1 MTQFEPVLIVKRLVV
16 IKGAKPVY
24 DERLHPGVNVIR
36 GENASGKSTILNF
49 IYYGL
54 GGDLT
59 DWSAAALLCTRV
71 YLEVELNGMVV
82 TLARD
87 ISESSGSPMDMFSG
101 SYDLSLKQPANVWSR
116 YPYRRSLTTESF
128 SQVIFRLLGMPD
140 VSLEVSGNITMHQVL
155 RLLYAD
161 QLSPVD
167 EIFRFEQFEQKD
179 TRDTIGRLL
188 CGAYANDLYENSQA
202 LKSLRKEFDKID
214 SQLRNLFVVLGKAEQ
229 EVVTA
234 DWLLAEREELLKQK
248 RQVEEEIDS
257 LERKIASVSTEPISM
272 REQEECYDFVRQ
284 KQVEIAKVKQAIDS
298 LILDI
303 ADSNAFVNGL
313 KEKVN
318 NLRDSAVV
326 AKHLEEVR
334 FHSCPAC
341 FSILDSEEESMSYAC
356 HLCKT
361 PYNSEQVAARIAGLV
376 NESAVQIKQSEVLQ
390 GRRKERLLQLEADR
404 DSLGKEWKL
413 SAQKLSSMLKRPS
426 TESQQSLRELQR
438 KLGYIDRMIEDFDQK
453 SKMAGVISSL
463 SQRKVE
469 LQFKIT
475 SLQDENEKLKY
486 AQQDRLNRAYLLIS
500 EEVKYLLHN
509 DLRRQDSFENAK
521 GLSFSFEKNR
531 MTVDG
536 QSYFSASSRAIL
548 KSSFFA
554 GFTAAASDEE
564 FFRHPRFCMIDTLEN
579 MGVEEVRSQN
589 FQRLLVQRSAKLKA
603 KHQII
608 YATAMIDPELDNI
621 SYTVGRYSTRDEP
634 TIELWK

>member
-1 MTQFEPVLIVKRLVV
+1 MTQFEPVLIVRRLVV
-16 IKGAKPVY
+16 VKGAKPVY

-54 GGDLT
+54 GGGLT
-59 DWSAAALLCTRV
+59 DWSTAALLCSRV

-87 ISESSGSPMDMFSG
+87 ISEAAGSPMDIFSG
-101 SYDLSLKQPANVWSR
+101 TYELSLEQSANAWSR

-128 SQVIFRLLGMPD
+128 SQALFRLLGMPD
-140 VSLEVSGNITMHQVL
+140 VSLEASGSITMHQVL

-167 EIFRFEQFEQKD
+167 EIFRFEKFEQKD

-188 CGAYANDLYENSQA
+188 CGAYTNELYENNQS

-214 SQLRNLFVVLGKAEQ
+214 AQLRSLFVVLGRAEQ
-229 EVVTA
+229 EVATT
-234 DWLLAEREELLKQK
+234 DWLSVEREELLKQK
-248 RQVEEEIDS
+248 RQVELEADA
-257 LERKIASVSTEPISM
+257 LERKMTSISSDPISM
-272 REQEECYDFVRQ
+272 KEQAECYDLVRQ
-284 KQVEIAKVKQAIDS
+284 KQVEIAKTKQAIHS
-298 LILDI
+298 LTLDI
-303 ADSNAFVNGL
+303 ADSDAFVNGL

-318 NLRDSAVV
+318 NLRDSAIV
-326 AKHLEEVR
+326 ARNLEEIK

-341 FSILDSEEESMSYAC
+341 FSILDSEEESITYAC

-361 PYNSEQVAARIAGLV
+361 PYSSEQTAARIAGLV

-390 GRRKERLLQLEADR
+390 GRRREKLLKLEGDLE
-404 DSLGKEWKL
+404 SLGKEWKA
-413 SAQKLSSMLKRPS
+413 SAQKLSSIIGRPS
-426 TESQQSLRELQR
+426 TENQQLLRELQH
-438 KLGYIDRMIEDFDQK
+438 KLGYIDRVIEDLDQK
-453 SKMAGVISSL
+453 SKMAGVISTL
-463 SQRKVE
+463 SQRKTE
-469 LQFKIT
+469 LQLMIT
-475 SLQDENEKLKY
+475 SLDEENLGLRR

-500 EEVKYLLHN
+500 EEVKHLLHN

-531 MTVDG
+531 LTVDG
-536 QSYFSASSRAIL
+536 ESYFSASSRAIL

-554 GFTAAASDEE
+554 GLTAAASEEE
-564 FFRHPRFCMIDTLEN
+564 FFKHPRFCMIDTLEN

-589 FQRLLVQRSAKLKA
+589 FQRLLVNRSAKLKA

-608 YATAMIDPELDNI
+608 YATAMIDPILDNA

>member
-1 MTQFEPVLIVKRLVV
+1 MMQFEPVLIVRRLIVV
-16 IKGAKPVY
+16 KGAKPVY

-59 DWSAAALLCTRV
+59 DWSTAALLCSRI

-87 ISESSGSPMDMFSG
+87 ISKTAGSPMDIFSG
-101 SYDLSLKQPANVWSR
+101 VYELSLKQPANAWNR

-128 SQVIFRLLGMPD
+128 SQALFRLLGMPD

-188 CGAYANDLYENSQA
+188 CGAYTNELYENTQS
-202 LKSLRKEFDKID
+202 LKSLKKEFDKID
-214 SQLRNLFVVLGKAEQ
+214 AQLRSLFVVLGKAEQ
-229 EVVTA
+229 EVATT
-234 DWLLAEREELLKQK
+234 DWLSAEREELLKQK
-248 RQVEEEIDS
+248 RQVEQETDA
-257 LERKIASVSTEPISM
+257 LERKMASISSDPISM
-272 REQEECYDFVRQ
+272 KEQAECYDFVKR
-284 KQVEIAKVKQAIDS
+284 KQVEIAKTKQAIHS
-298 LILDI
+298 LVLDI
-303 ADSNAFVNGL
+303 ADSDAFVNGL

-326 AKHLEEVR
+326 ARNLEEIK

-341 FSILDSEEESMSYAC
+341 FSILDSEEDALTYAC

-361 PYNSEQVAARIAGLV
+361 PYDSEQVAARIAGLV

-390 GRRKERLLQLEADR
+390 GRRREKLLKLEEDLE
-404 DSLGKEWKL
+404 SLGKEWKS
-413 SAQKLSSMLKRPS
+413 SAQKLSSMLGRPS
-426 TESQQSLRELQR
+426 TENQQLLRELQR
-438 KLGYIDRMIEDFDQK
+438 RLGYIDRMIEDFDQK

-463 SQRKVE
+463 SQRKTE
-469 LQFKIT
+469 LQLRIT
-475 SLQDENEKLKY
+475 SLDEENLGLRR

-500 EEVKYLLHN
+500 EEVKHLLHN

-521 GLSFSFEKNR
+521 GISFSFEKNR
-531 MTVDG
+531 LTVDG
-536 QSYFSASSRAIL
+536 ESYFSASSRAIL

-554 GFTAAASDEE
+554 GFTAAASEEE

-589 FQRLLVQRSAKLKA
+589 FQRLLVNRSAKLKA
-603 KHQII
+603 RHQII
-608 YATAMIDPELDNI
+608 YATAMIDPELNNA

>member
-1 MTQFEPVLIVKRLVV
+1 MTQYEPLLIVRRLIV
-16 IKGAKPVY
+16 IKGAKSVY

-59 DWSAAALLCTRV
+59 DWSTAALLCSRI
-71 YLEVELNGMVV
+71 YLEVELNGIVV

-87 ISESSGSPMDMFSG
+87 ISEKSGSPMDIFSG
-101 SYDLSLKQPANVWSR
+101 AYELALEQPLNAWNR

-128 SQVIFRLLGMPD
+128 SQVLFRLLGMPE
-140 VSLEVSGNITMHQVL
+140 VSLEVSGNITMHQML

-188 CGAYANDLYENSQA
+188 CGAYTNDLYENIQD
-202 LKSLRKEFDKID
+202 LKSLKKEFDKID
-214 SQLRNLFVVLGKAEQ
+214 TQLRNLFVVLGKAEQ
-229 EVVTA
+229 EVSTK
-234 DWLLAEREELLKQK
+234 DWLSAEREELLKQK
-248 RQVEEEIDS
+248 HQVEEEIDL
-257 LERKIASVSTEPISM
+257 LERRMASLSPDPISM
-272 REQEECYDFVRQ
+272 KEQTEYYDLVRK
-284 KQVEIAKVKQAIDS
+284 KQVEIAKVKQGIHS
-298 LILDI
+298 LMLDI
-303 ADSNAFVNGL
+303 ADSDAFVNGL
-313 KEKVN
+313 KEKMN
-318 NLRDSAVV
+318 NLRESAIV
-326 AKHLEEVR
+326 AKNLEEIK

-341 FSILDSEEESMSYAC
+341 FSILDGEEESVTYAC
-356 HLCKT
+356 HLCKA
-361 PYNSEQVAARIAGLV
+361 PYSSEQVAARIAGLV

-390 GRRKERLLQLEADR
+390 ERRKEKLLNLEEDL
-404 DSLGKEWKL
+404 DSFVEVWK
-413 SAQKLSSMLKRPS
+413 SAAQKLSSLLGRPS
-426 TESQQSLRELQR
+426 SESQQLLRELQR
-438 KLGYIDRMIEDFDQK
+438 KSGYIDRVIEDLDQK
-453 SKMAGVISSL
+453 SKMSEVISSL
-463 SQRKVE
+463 SQKKTD
-469 LQFKIT
+469 LQIKIN
-475 SLQDENEKLKY
+475 LLDEKNKKLRY

-500 EEVKYLLHN
+500 DEVKFLLHN

-521 GLSFSFEKNR
+521 GISFSFEANR
-531 MTVDG
+531 LTVDG

-589 FQRLLVQRSAKLKA
+589 FQRLLVSRSAQLKA

-608 YATAMIDPELDNI
+608 YATAMIDPGLDNA

>member
-101 SYDLSLKQPANVWSR
+101 SYDLSLKQPANVWNR

-188 CGAYANDLYENSQA
+188 CGAYANDLYENSQS

-248 RQVEEEIDS
+248 REVEEEIDS
-257 LERKIASVSTEPISM
+257 LERKIASISTEPISM

-390 GRRKERLLQLEADR
+390 GRRRERLLQLEADR

-475 SLQDENEKLKY
+475 SLEDENEKLKY

>member
-1 MTQFEPVLIVKRLVV
+1 MTQFEPVLIVRRLIVL
-16 IKGAKPVY
+16 KGAKPVY

-59 DWSAAALLCTRV
+59 DWSTAALLCSRV

-87 ISESSGSPMDMFSG
+87 ISKTAGSPMDIFSG
-101 SYDLSLKQPANVWSR
+101 AYELSLKQPANAWNR

-128 SQVIFRLLGMPD
+128 SQALFRLLGMPD

-188 CGAYANDLYENSQA
+188 CGAYTNELYENTQS
-202 LKSLRKEFDKID
+202 LKSLKKEFDKID
-214 SQLRNLFVVLGKAEQ
+214 AQLRSLFVVLGKAEQ
-229 EVVTA
+229 EVATT
-234 DWLLAEREELLKQK
+234 DWLSAECEELLKQR
-248 RQVEEEIDS
+248 RQVEQETDA
-257 LERKIASVSTEPISM
+257 LERKMASNSSDPISM
-272 REQEECYDFVRQ
+272 KEQTECYDFVKR
-284 KQVEIAKVKQAIDS
+284 KQVEIAKTKQAIHS
-298 LILDI
+298 LVLDI
-303 ADSNAFVNGL
+303 ADSDAFVNGL

-326 AKHLEEVR
+326 ARNLEEIK

-341 FSILDSEEESMSYAC
+341 FSILDSEEDALTYAC

-361 PYNSEQVAARIAGLV
+361 PYDSEQVAARIAGLV

-390 GRRKERLLQLEADR
+390 GRRREKLLKLEEDLE
-404 DSLGKEWKL
+404 SLGKEWKS
-413 SAQKLSSMLKRPS
+413 SAQKLSSMLGRPS
-426 TESQQSLRELQR
+426 TENQQLLRELQR

-463 SQRKVE
+463 SQRKTE
-469 LQFKIT
+469 LQLRIT
-475 SLQDENEKLKY
+475 SLDEENLGLRR

-500 EEVKYLLHN
+500 EEVKHLLHN

-531 MTVDG
+531 LTVDG
-536 QSYFSASSRAIL
+536 ESYFSASSRAIL

-554 GFTAAASDEE
+554 GFTAAASEEE

-589 FQRLLVQRSAKLKA
+589 FQRLLVNRSAKLKA
-603 KHQII
+603 RHQII
-608 YATAMIDPELDNI
+608 YATAMIDPELNNA

>member
-101 SYDLSLKQPANVWSR
+101 SYDLSLKQSANVWNR

-257 LERKIASVSTEPISM
+257 LERKVASVSTEPISM

-390 GRRKERLLQLEADR
+390 GRRRERLLQLEADR

-475 SLQDENEKLKY
+475 SLEDENEKLKY

>member
-1 MTQFEPVLIVKRLVV
+1 
-16 IKGAKPVY
+16 
-24 DERLHPGVNVIR
+24 
-36 GENASGKSTILNF
+36 
-49 IYYGL
+49 
-54 GGDLT
+54 
-59 DWSAAALLCTRV
+59 
-71 YLEVELNGMVV
+71 
-82 TLARD
+82 
-87 ISESSGSPMDMFSG
+87 
-101 SYDLSLKQPANVWSR
+101 
-116 YPYRRSLTTESF
+116 
-128 SQVIFRLLGMPD
+128 MPD

-390 GRRKERLLQLEADR
+390 GRRRERLLQLETDR

-475 SLQDENEKLKY
+475 SLEDENEKLKY

>member
-1 MTQFEPVLIVKRLVV
+1 MTQFEPVLIVRRLIVV
-16 IKGAKPVY
+16 KGAKPVY

-59 DWSAAALLCTRV
+59 DWSTAALLCSRV

-87 ISESSGSPMDMFSG
+87 ISKTAGSPMDIFSG
-101 SYDLSLKQPANVWSR
+101 AYELSLKQPANAWNR

-128 SQVIFRLLGMPD
+128 SQALFRLLGMPD
-140 VSLEVSGNITMHQVL
+140 VSLEASGNITMHQVL

-188 CGAYANDLYENSQA
+188 CGAYTNELYENTQS
-202 LKSLRKEFDKID
+202 LKSLKKEFDKID
-214 SQLRNLFVVLGKAEQ
+214 AQLRSLFVVLGKAEQ
-229 EVVTA
+229 EVATT
-234 DWLLAEREELLKQK
+234 DWLSAEREELLKQK
-248 RQVEEEIDS
+248 RQVEQETDA
-257 LERKIASVSTEPISM
+257 LERKMASISSDPISM
-272 REQEECYDFVRQ
+272 KEQAECYDFVKR
-284 KQVEIAKVKQAIDS
+284 KQVEIAKTKQAIHS
-298 LILDI
+298 LVLDI
-303 ADSNAFVNGL
+303 ADSDAFVNGL

-326 AKHLEEVR
+326 ARNLEEIK

-341 FSILDSEEESMSYAC
+341 FSILDSEEDALTYAC

-361 PYNSEQVAARIAGLV
+361 PYDSEQVAARIAGLV

-390 GRRKERLLQLEADR
+390 GRRREKLLKLEEDLE
-404 DSLGKEWKL
+404 SLGKEWKS
-413 SAQKLSSMLKRPS
+413 SAQKLSSMLGRPS
-426 TESQQSLRELQR
+426 TENQQLLRELQR

-463 SQRKVE
+463 SQRKTE
-469 LQFKIT
+469 LQLRIT
-475 SLQDENEKLKY
+475 SLDEENLGLRR

-500 EEVKYLLHN
+500 EEVKHLLHN

-531 MTVDG
+531 LTVDG
-536 QSYFSASSRAIL
+536 ESYFSASSRAIL

-554 GFTAAASDEE
+554 GFTAAASEEE

-589 FQRLLVQRSAKLKA
+589 FQRLLVNRSAKLKA
-603 KHQII
+603 RHQII
-608 YATAMIDPELDNI
+608 YATAMIDPELNNA

>member
-1 MTQFEPVLIVKRLVV
+1 MTQFEPVLIVRRLIAV
-16 IKGAKPVY
+16 KGAKPVY

-59 DWSAAALLCTRV
+59 DWSTAALLCSRV

-87 ISESSGSPMDMFSG
+87 ISKTAGSPMDIFSG
-101 SYDLSLKQPANVWSR
+101 AYELSLKQPANAWNR

-128 SQVIFRLLGMPD
+128 SQALFRLLGMPD

-188 CGAYANDLYENSQA
+188 CGAYTNELYENTQG

-214 SQLRNLFVVLGKAEQ
+214 AQLRSLFVVLGKAEQ
-229 EVVTA
+229 EVATT
-234 DWLLAEREELLKQK
+234 DWLSAEREELLNQK
-248 RQVEEEIDS
+248 RQLEQETDA
-257 LERKIASVSTEPISM
+257 LERKMASISSDPISM
-272 REQEECYDFVRQ
+272 KEQAECYDFVKR
-284 KQVEIAKVKQAIDS
+284 KQVEIAKTKQAIHS
-298 LILDI
+298 LVLDI
-303 ADSNAFVNGL
+303 ADSDAFVNGL
-313 KEKVN
+313 REKVN

-326 AKHLEEVR
+326 ARNLEEIK

-341 FSILDSEEESMSYAC
+341 FSILDSEEDALTYAC

-361 PYNSEQVAARIAGLV
+361 PYDSEQVAARIAGLV

-390 GRRKERLLQLEADR
+390 GRRREKLLKLEEDLE
-404 DSLGKEWKL
+404 SLGKEWKS
-413 SAQKLSSMLKRPS
+413 SAQKLSSMLRRPS
-426 TESQQSLRELQR
+426 TENQQLLRELQR

-463 SQRKVE
+463 SQRKTE
-469 LQFKIT
+469 LQLRIT
-475 SLQDENEKLKY
+475 SLDEENLGLRR

-500 EEVKYLLHN
+500 EEVKHLLHN

-531 MTVDG
+531 LTVDG
-536 QSYFSASSRAIL
+536 ESYL
-548 KSSFFA
+548 
-554 GFTAAASDEE
+554 
-564 FFRHPRFCMIDTLEN
+564 IDTLEN

-589 FQRLLVQRSAKLKA
+589 FQRLLVNRSAKLKA
-603 KHQII
+603 RHQII
-608 YATAMIDPELDNI
+608 YATAMIDPELNNA

>member
-24 DERLHPGVNVIR
+24 DERLHAGVNVIR

-82 TLARD
+82 TFARD
-87 ISESSGSPMDMFSG
+87 ISKSSGSPMDIFSG
-101 SYDLSLKQPANVWSR
+101 PYEFSLQQPANAWNR
-116 YPYRRSLTTESF
+116 YPYRRSQTVESF

-188 CGAYANDLYENSQA
+188 CGAYANDLYENTQE
-202 LKSLRKEFDKID
+202 LKALRKEFDKID

-234 DWLLAEREELLKQK
+234 DWILAEREELLKKK
-248 RQVEEEIDS
+248 RQVEDEIDS
-257 LERKIASVSTEPISM
+257 LERKIASISADPISM
-272 REQEECYDFVRQ
+272 KEQEECYDFVGL
-284 KQVEIAKVKQAIDS
+284 KQLEIAKVKRAIDS
-298 LILDI
+298 LTLDI
-303 ADSNAFVNGL
+303 ADSSAFVNGL

-341 FSILDSEEESMSYAC
+341 FSILDGEAEVMSHAC

-390 GRRKERLLQLEADR
+390 ERRRERLLQLEIDR
-404 DSLGKEWKL
+404 DSLSQEWRV
-413 SAQKLSSMLKRPS
+413 SAQKLSSILKRPS

-469 LQFKIT
+469 LEFKIA
-475 SLQDENEKLKY
+475 SLEDENSKLKY
-486 AQQDRLNRAYLLIS
+486 AQQDRLNRAYMLIS
-500 EEVKYLLHN
+500 EEVKHLLHN

-531 MTVDG
+531 ITVDG
-536 QSYFSASSRAIL
+536 ESYFSASSRAIL

-554 GFTAAASDEE
+554 GFTAAASDAE

-589 FQRLLVQRSAKLKA
+589 FQKLLVQRSAKLKA

-608 YATAMIDPELDNI
+608 YATAMIDPELDNV

>member
-1 MTQFEPVLIVKRLVV
+1 MTQFEPVLIVRRLIAV
-16 IKGAKPVY
+16 KGAKPVY

-59 DWSAAALLCTRV
+59 DWSTAALLCSRV

-87 ISESSGSPMDMFSG
+87 ISKTAGSPMDIFSG
-101 SYDLSLKQPANVWSR
+101 AYELSLKQPANAWNR

-128 SQVIFRLLGMPD
+128 SQALFRLLGMPD

-188 CGAYANDLYENSQA
+188 CGAYTNELYENTQG

-214 SQLRNLFVVLGKAEQ
+214 AQLRSLFVVLGKAEQ
-229 EVVTA
+229 EVATT
-234 DWLLAEREELLKQK
+234 DWLSAEREELLNQK
-248 RQVEEEIDS
+248 RQLEQETDA
-257 LERKIASVSTEPISM
+257 LERKMASISSDPISM
-272 REQEECYDFVRQ
+272 KEQAECYDFVKR
-284 KQVEIAKVKQAIDS
+284 KQVEIAKTKQAIHS
-298 LILDI
+298 LVLDI
-303 ADSNAFVNGL
+303 ADSDAFVNGL
-313 KEKVN
+313 REKVN

-326 AKHLEEVR
+326 ARNLEEIK

-341 FSILDSEEESMSYAC
+341 FSILDSEEDALTYAC

-361 PYNSEQVAARIAGLV
+361 PYDSEQVAARIAGLV

-390 GRRKERLLQLEADR
+390 GRRREKLLKLEEDLE
-404 DSLGKEWKL
+404 SLGKEWKS
-413 SAQKLSSMLKRPS
+413 SAQKLSSMLRRPS
-426 TESQQSLRELQR
+426 TENQQLLRELQR

-463 SQRKVE
+463 SQRKTE
-469 LQFKIT
+469 LQLRIT
-475 SLQDENEKLKY
+475 SLDEENLGLRR

-500 EEVKYLLHN
+500 EEVKHLLHN

-531 MTVDG
+531 LTVDG
-536 QSYFSASSRAIL
+536 ESYFSASSRAIL

-554 GFTAAASDEE
+554 GFTAAASEEE

-589 FQRLLVQRSAKLKA
+589 FQRLLVNRSAKLKA
-603 KHQII
+603 RHQII
-608 YATAMIDPELDNI
+608 YATAMIDPELNNA

>member
-101 SYDLSLKQPANVWSR
+101 SYDLSLKQPANVWNR

-188 CGAYANDLYENSQA
+188 CGAYANDLYENSQS

-257 LERKIASVSTEPISM
+257 LERKIASISTEPISM

-390 GRRKERLLQLEADR
+390 GRRRERLLQLEADR

-475 SLQDENEKLKY
+475 SLEDENEKLKY

>member
-101 SYDLSLKQPANVWSR
+101 SYDLSLKQPANVWNR

-188 CGAYANDLYENSQA
+188 CGAYANDLYENSQS

-257 LERKIASVSTEPISM
+257 LERKIASISTEPISM

-390 GRRKERLLQLEADR
+390 GRRRERLLQLEVDR
-404 DSLGKEWKL
+404 DSLGKEWKI
-413 SAQKLSSMLKRPS
+413 SAQKLSSLLKRPS

-469 LQFKIT
+469 LQLKIT
-475 SLQDENEKLKY
+475 SLEDENKKLKY

>member
-1 MTQFEPVLIVKRLVV
+1 MTQFEPVLIVRRLIVV
-16 IKGAKPVY
+16 KGAKPVY
-24 DERLHPGVNVIR
+24 DERLHPGVNVIQ

-59 DWSAAALLCTRV
+59 DWSTAALLCSRV

-87 ISESSGSPMDMFSG
+87 ISEAAGAPMDIFSG
-101 SYDLSLKQPANVWSR
+101 AYELSLKQPANAWNR

-128 SQVIFRLLGMPD
+128 SQTLFRLLGMPE

-188 CGAYANDLYENSQA
+188 CGAYTNELYENSQN

-214 SQLRNLFVVLGKAEQ
+214 AQLRSLFVVLGKAEQ
-229 EVVTA
+229 EVATT
-234 DWLLAEREELLKQK
+234 DWLSAEREELLKQK
-248 RQVEEEIDS
+248 RQVELETDA
-257 LERKIASVSTEPISM
+257 LERKMASSSSDPISM
-272 REQEECYDFVRQ
+272 KEQAECYDFVRQ
-284 KQVEIAKVKQAIDS
+284 KQVEIAKTKQAIHS
-298 LILDI
+298 LVLDI
-303 ADSNAFVNGL
+303 ADSDAFVNGL

-326 AKHLEEVR
+326 ARNLEEIK

-341 FSILDSEEESMSYAC
+341 FSILDGEEEAVTYAC

-361 PYNSEQVAARIAGLV
+361 PYSSEQTAARIAGLV

-390 GRRKERLLQLEADR
+390 ERRREKLLKLEEDLET
-404 DSLGKEWKL
+404 LGKEWKT
-413 SAQKLSSMLKRPS
+413 SAQKLSSMLGRPS
-426 TESQQSLRELQR
+426 TENQQLLRELQR

-453 SKMAGVISSL
+453 SKMAGVISAL
-463 SQRKVE
+463 SQRKTE
-469 LQFKIT
+469 LQLRIT
-475 SLQDENEKLKY
+475 SLDEENLGLRR

-500 EEVKYLLHN
+500 EEVKHLLHN

-531 MTVDG
+531 LTVDG
-536 QSYFSASSRAIL
+536 ESYFSASSRAIL

-554 GFTAAASDEE
+554 GFAAAASEEE

-589 FQRLLVQRSAKLKA
+589 FQRLLVNRSAKLKA
-603 KHQII
+603 RHQII
-608 YATAMIDPELDNI
+608 YATAMIDPELNNA

>member
-1 MTQFEPVLIVKRLVV
+1 MTQFEPVLIVRRLIVV
-16 IKGAKPVY
+16 KGAKPVY

-59 DWSAAALLCTRV
+59 DWSTAALLCSRV

-87 ISESSGSPMDMFSG
+87 ISKTAGSPMDIFSG
-101 SYDLSLKQPANVWSR
+101 AYELSLKQPANAWNR

-128 SQVIFRLLGMPD
+128 SQALFRLLGMPD

-188 CGAYANDLYENSQA
+188 CGAYTNELYENTQS
-202 LKSLRKEFDKID
+202 LKSLKKEFDKID
-214 SQLRNLFVVLGKAEQ
+214 AQLRSLFVVLGKAEQ
-229 EVVTA
+229 EVATT
-234 DWLLAEREELLKQK
+234 DWLSAEREELLKQK
-248 RQVEEEIDS
+248 RQVEQETDA
-257 LERKIASVSTEPISM
+257 LERKMASISSDPISM
-272 REQEECYDFVRQ
+272 KEQAECYDFVKR
-284 KQVEIAKVKQAIDS
+284 KQVEIAKTKQAIHS
-298 LILDI
+298 LVLDI
-303 ADSNAFVNGL
+303 ADSDAFVNGL

-326 AKHLEEVR
+326 ARNLEEIK

-341 FSILDSEEESMSYAC
+341 FSILDSEEDALTYAC

-361 PYNSEQVAARIAGLV
+361 PYDSEQVAARIAGLV

-390 GRRKERLLQLEADR
+390 GRRREKLLKLEEDLE
-404 DSLGKEWKL
+404 SLGKEWKS
-413 SAQKLSSMLKRPS
+413 SAQKLSSMLGRPS
-426 TESQQSLRELQR
+426 TENQQLLRELQR

-463 SQRKVE
+463 SQRKTE
-469 LQFKIT
+469 LQLRII
-475 SLQDENEKLKY
+475 SLDEENLGLRR

-500 EEVKYLLHN
+500 EEVKHLLHN

-531 MTVDG
+531 LTVDG
-536 QSYFSASSRAIL
+536 ESYFSASSRAIL

-554 GFTAAASDEE
+554 GFTAAASEEE

-589 FQRLLVQRSAKLKA
+589 FQRLLVNRSAKLKA
-603 KHQII
+603 RHQII
-608 YATAMIDPELDNI
+608 YATAMIDPELNNA

>member
-101 SYDLSLKQPANVWSR
+101 SYDLSLKQPANVWNR

-188 CGAYANDLYENSQA
+188 CGAYANDLYENSQS

-257 LERKIASVSTEPISM
+257 LERKIASISTEPISM

-390 GRRKERLLQLEADR
+390 GRRRERLLQLEVDR
-404 DSLGKEWKL
+404 DSLGKEWKI
-413 SAQKLSSMLKRPS
+413 SAQKLSSLLKRPS

-475 SLQDENEKLKY
+475 SLEDENKKLKY

>member
-1 MTQFEPVLIVKRLVV
+1 MTQFEPSLIVRRLIV
-16 IKGAKPVY
+16 IKGAKSVY

-59 DWSAAALLCTRV
+59 DWSTAALLCSRV
-71 YLEVELNGMVV
+71 YLEVELNGIVV

-87 ISESSGSPMDMFSG
+87 ISEKPGSPMDIFSG
-101 SYDLSLKQPANVWSR
+101 AYDLSLEQPPNAWNR
-116 YPYRRSLTTESF
+116 HPYRRSLTTESF
-128 SQVIFRLLGMPD
+128 SQVLFRLLGMPD

-179 TRDTIGRLL
+179 TRDTIGRLF
-188 CGAYANDLYENSQA
+188 CGAYTNDLYENIQD
-202 LKSLRKEFDKID
+202 LKSLKKEFDKID
-214 SQLRNLFVVLGKAEQ
+214 VQLRNLFVVLGKAEQ
-229 EVVTA
+229 EVSTT
-234 DWLLAEREELLKQK
+234 DWLSAEREELLKQK
-248 RQVEEEIDS
+248 RQVEEEIDL
-257 LERKIASVSTEPISM
+257 LERKMASLSPDPISM
-272 REQEECYDFVRQ
+272 KDQTESYDLVRK
-284 KQVEIAKVKQAIDS
+284 KQVEIAKAKQAIHS
-298 LILDI
+298 LMLDI
-303 ADSNAFVNGL
+303 ADSDAFVNGL

-318 NLRDSAVV
+318 NLRDSAIV
-326 AKHLEEVR
+326 AKNLEEIK

-341 FSILDSEEESMSYAC
+341 FSILDGEEESVSYAC

-361 PYNSEQVAARIAGLV
+361 PYSSEQVAARIAGLV

-390 GRRKERLLQLEADR
+390 ERRKEKLLNLEQGL
-404 DSLGKEWKL
+404 DSLLEEWK
-413 SAQKLSSMLKRPS
+413 SAAQKLSSRLGRPS
-426 TESQQSLRELQR
+426 SENQQLLRELQR
-438 KLGYIDRMIEDFDQK
+438 KSGYIDRVIEDLDQK
-453 SKMAGVISSL
+453 SKMSEVISSL
-463 SQRKVE
+463 SQKKTD
-469 LQFKIT
+469 LQLKIN
-475 SLQDENEKLKY
+475 LLDEKNQKLRY

-500 EEVKYLLHN
+500 EEVKFLLHN

-521 GLSFSFEKNR
+521 GISFSFEANR
-531 MTVDG
+531 LTVDG

-554 GFTAAASDEE
+554 GFTAAASDED

-589 FQRLLVQRSAKLKA
+589 FQRLLVSRSSQLKA

-608 YATAMIDPELDNI
+608 YATAMIDPGLDNT

>member
-1 MTQFEPVLIVKRLVV
+1 MTQFEPVLIVRRLIVV
-16 IKGAKPVY
+16 KGAKPVY

-59 DWSAAALLCTRV
+59 DWSTAALLCSRV

-87 ISESSGSPMDMFSG
+87 ISKTAGSPMDIFSG
-101 SYDLSLKQPANVWSR
+101 AYELSLKQPANAWNR

-128 SQVIFRLLGMPD
+128 SQALFRLLGMPD

-179 TRDTIGRLL
+179 TRDAIGRLL
-188 CGAYANDLYENSQA
+188 CGAYTNELYENTQS
-202 LKSLRKEFDKID
+202 LKSLKKEFDKID
-214 SQLRNLFVVLGKAEQ
+214 AQLRSLFVVLGKAEQ
-229 EVVTA
+229 EVATT
-234 DWLLAEREELLKQK
+234 DWLSAEREELLKQK
-248 RQVEEEIDS
+248 RQVEQETDA
-257 LERKIASVSTEPISM
+257 LERKMASISSDPISM
-272 REQEECYDFVRQ
+272 KEQAECYDFVKR
-284 KQVEIAKVKQAIDS
+284 KQVEIAKTKQAIHS
-298 LILDI
+298 LVLDI
-303 ADSNAFVNGL
+303 ADSDAFVNGL

-326 AKHLEEVR
+326 ARNLEEIK

-341 FSILDSEEESMSYAC
+341 FSILDSEEDALTYAC

-361 PYNSEQVAARIAGLV
+361 PYDSEQVAARIAGLV

-390 GRRKERLLQLEADR
+390 GRRREKLLKLEEDLE
-404 DSLGKEWKL
+404 SLGKEWKS
-413 SAQKLSSMLKRPS
+413 SAQKLSSMLGRPS
-426 TESQQSLRELQR
+426 TENQQLLRELQR
-438 KLGYIDRMIEDFDQK
+438 RLGYIDRMIEDFDQK

-463 SQRKVE
+463 SQRKTE
-469 LQFKIT
+469 LQLRII
-475 SLQDENEKLKY
+475 SLGEENLGLRR

-500 EEVKYLLHN
+500 EEVKHLLHN

-531 MTVDG
+531 LTVDG
-536 QSYFSASSRAIL
+536 ESYFSASSRAIL

-554 GFTAAASDEE
+554 GFTAAASEEE

-589 FQRLLVQRSAKLKA
+589 FQRLLVNRSAKLKA
-603 KHQII
+603 RHQII
-608 YATAMIDPELDNI
+608 YATAMIDPELNNA

>member
-1 MTQFEPVLIVKRLVV
+1 MTQFEPVLIVRRLIVV
-16 IKGAKPVY
+16 KGAKPVY

-59 DWSAAALLCTRV
+59 DWSTAALLCSRV

-87 ISESSGSPMDMFSG
+87 ISKTAGSPMDIFSG
-101 SYDLSLKQPANVWSR
+101 AYELSLKQPANAWNR

-128 SQVIFRLLGMPD
+128 SQALFRLLGMPD

-188 CGAYANDLYENSQA
+188 CGAYTNELYENTQS
-202 LKSLRKEFDKID
+202 LKSLKKEFDKID
-214 SQLRNLFVVLGKAEQ
+214 AQLRSLFVVLGKAEQ
-229 EVVTA
+229 EVATT
-234 DWLLAEREELLKQK
+234 DWLSAEREELLKQK
-248 RQVEEEIDS
+248 RQVEQETDA
-257 LERKIASVSTEPISM
+257 LERKMASISSDPISM
-272 REQEECYDFVRQ
+272 KEQAECYDFVKR
-284 KQVEIAKVKQAIDS
+284 KQVEIAKTKQAIHS
-298 LILDI
+298 LVLDI
-303 ADSNAFVNGL
+303 ADSDAFVNGL

-326 AKHLEEVR
+326 ARNLEEIK

-341 FSILDSEEESMSYAC
+341 FSILDSEEDALTYAC

-361 PYNSEQVAARIAGLV
+361 PYDSEQVAARIAGLV

-390 GRRKERLLQLEADR
+390 GRRREKLLKLEEDLE
-404 DSLGKEWKL
+404 SLGKEWKS
-413 SAQKLSSMLKRPS
+413 SAQKLSSMLGRPS
-426 TESQQSLRELQR
+426 TENQQLLRELQR
-438 KLGYIDRMIEDFDQK
+438 RLGYIDRMIEDFDQK

-463 SQRKVE
+463 SQRKTE
-469 LQFKIT
+469 LQLRII
-475 SLQDENEKLKY
+475 SLGEENLGLRR

-500 EEVKYLLHN
+500 EEVKHLLHN

-531 MTVDG
+531 LTVDG
-536 QSYFSASSRAIL
+536 ESYFSASSRAIL

-554 GFTAAASDEE
+554 GFTAAASEEE

-589 FQRLLVQRSAKLKA
+589 FQRLLVNRSAKLKA
-603 KHQII
+603 RHQII
-608 YATAMIDPELDNI
+608 YATAMIDPELNNA

>member
-1 MTQFEPVLIVKRLVV
+1 MTQFEPVLIVRRLIVV
-16 IKGAKPVY
+16 KGAKPVY

-59 DWSAAALLCTRV
+59 DWSTAALLCSRV

-87 ISESSGSPMDMFSG
+87 ISKTAGSPMDIFSG
-101 SYDLSLKQPANVWSR
+101 AYELSLKQPANAWNR

-128 SQVIFRLLGMPD
+128 SQALFRLLGMPD

-188 CGAYANDLYENSQA
+188 CGAYTNELYENTQS
-202 LKSLRKEFDKID
+202 LKSLKKEFDKID
-214 SQLRNLFVVLGKAEQ
+214 AQLRSLFVVLGKAEQ
-229 EVVTA
+229 EVATT
-234 DWLLAEREELLKQK
+234 DWLSAEREELLKQK
-248 RQVEEEIDS
+248 RQVEQETDA
-257 LERKIASVSTEPISM
+257 LERKMASISSDPISM
-272 REQEECYDFVRQ
+272 KEQAECYDFVKR
-284 KQVEIAKVKQAIDS
+284 KQVEIAKTKQAIHS
-298 LILDI
+298 LVLDI
-303 ADSNAFVNGL
+303 ADSDAFVNGL

-326 AKHLEEVR
+326 ARNLEEIK

-341 FSILDSEEESMSYAC
+341 FSILDSEEDALTYAC

-361 PYNSEQVAARIAGLV
+361 PYDSEQVAARIAGLV

-390 GRRKERLLQLEADR
+390 GRRREKLLKLEEDLE
-404 DSLGKEWKL
+404 SLGKEWKS
-413 SAQKLSSMLKRPS
+413 SAQKLSSMLGRPS
-426 TESQQSLRELQR
+426 TENQQLLRELQR
-438 KLGYIDRMIEDFDQK
+438 RLGYIDRMIEDFDQK

-463 SQRKVE
+463 SQRKTE
-469 LQFKIT
+469 LQLRII
-475 SLQDENEKLKY
+475 SLDEENLGLRR

-500 EEVKYLLHN
+500 EEVKHLLHN

-531 MTVDG
+531 LTVDG
-536 QSYFSASSRAIL
+536 ESYFSASSRAIL

-554 GFTAAASDEE
+554 GFTAAASEEE

-589 FQRLLVQRSAKLKA
+589 FQRLLVNRSAKLKA
-603 KHQII
+603 RHQII
-608 YATAMIDPELDNI
+608 YATAMIDPELNNA

>member
-16 IKGAKPVY
+16 IKGSKPVY

-59 DWSAAALLCTRV
+59 DWSAAALLCSRV

-82 TLARD
+82 TFARD
-87 ISESSGSPMDMFSG
+87 IAQSSGSPMDIFNG
-101 SYDLSLKQPANVWSR
+101 SYDLSLKQPVNAWSR

-128 SQVIFRLLGMPD
+128 SQVIFRLLGMPE

-188 CGAYANDLYENSQA
+188 CGAYANDLYENSQE
-202 LKSLRKEFDKID
+202 LKVLRKEFEKID
-214 SQLRNLFVVLGKAEQ
+214 SQLRSLFVVLGKAEQ
-229 EVVTA
+229 EVVTT
-234 DWLLAEREELLKQK
+234 DWVLAEREELLKQK
-248 RQVEEEIDS
+248 RQVEVDIDS
-257 LERKIASVSTEPISM
+257 LERKVASVSTEQISM
-272 REQEECYDFVRQ
+272 REQEECYDLVRS
-284 KQVEIAKVKQAIDS
+284 KQLEIAKAKRAIDS
-298 LILDI
+298 LMLDI

-326 AKHLEEVR
+326 AKHLEEVK

-341 FSILDSEEESMSYAC
+341 FSILDSEAESMSHAC

-390 GRRKERLLQLEADR
+390 VRRRERLLQLEAER
-404 DSLGKEWKL
+404 DGLIQEWKM
-413 SAQKLSSMLKRPS
+413 SA
-426 TESQQSLRELQR
+426 
-438 KLGYIDRMIEDFDQK
+438 
-453 SKMAGVISSL
+453 
-463 SQRKVE
+463 
-469 LQFKIT
+469 
-475 SLQDENEKLKY
+475 
-486 AQQDRLNRAYLLIS
+486 
-500 EEVKYLLHN
+500 
-509 DLRRQDSFENAK
+509 
-521 GLSFSFEKNR
+521 
-531 MTVDG
+531 
-536 QSYFSASSRAIL
+536 
-548 KSSFFA
+548 
-554 GFTAAASDEE
+554 
-564 FFRHPRFCMIDTLEN
+564 
-579 MGVEEVRSQN
+579 
-589 FQRLLVQRSAKLKA
+589 
-603 KHQII
+603 
-608 YATAMIDPELDNI
+608 
-621 SYTVGRYSTRDEP
+621 
-634 TIELWK
+634 

>member
-1 MTQFEPVLIVKRLVV
+1 MMQFEPVLIVRRLIVV
-16 IKGAKPVY
+16 KGAKPVY

-59 DWSAAALLCTRV
+59 DWSTAALLCSRI

-87 ISESSGSPMDMFSG
+87 ISKTAGSPMDIFSG
-101 SYDLSLKQPANVWSR
+101 VYELSLKQPANAWNR

-128 SQVIFRLLGMPD
+128 SQALFRLLGMPD

-179 TRDTIGRLL
+179 TRDAIGRLL
-188 CGAYANDLYENSQA
+188 CGAYTNELYENTQS
-202 LKSLRKEFDKID
+202 LKSLKKEFDKID
-214 SQLRNLFVVLGKAEQ
+214 AQLRSLFVVLGKAEQ
-229 EVVTA
+229 EVGTT
-234 DWLLAEREELLKQK
+234 DWLSAEREELLKQR
-248 RQVEEEIDS
+248 RQVEQETDA
-257 LERKIASVSTEPISM
+257 LERKMASISSDPISM
-272 REQEECYDFVRQ
+272 KEQAECYDFVKR
-284 KQVEIAKVKQAIDS
+284 KQVEIAKTKQAIHS
-298 LILDI
+298 LVLDI
-303 ADSNAFVNGL
+303 ADSDAFVNGL

-326 AKHLEEVR
+326 ARNLEGIK

-341 FSILDSEEESMSYAC
+341 FSILDSEEDILTYAC

-361 PYNSEQVAARIAGLV
+361 PYDSEQVAARIAGLV

-390 GRRKERLLQLEADR
+390 GRRREKLLKLEEDLE
-404 DSLGKEWKL
+404 SLGKEWKS
-413 SAQKLSSMLKRPS
+413 SAQKLSSMLGRPS
-426 TESQQSLRELQR
+426 TENQQLLRELQR

-463 SQRKVE
+463 SQRKTE
-469 LQFKIT
+469 LQLRIT
-475 SLQDENEKLKY
+475 SLDEENLGLRR

-500 EEVKYLLHN
+500 EEVKHLLHN

-521 GLSFSFEKNR
+521 GISFSFEKNR
-531 MTVDG
+531 LTVDG
-536 QSYFSASSRAIL
+536 ESYFSASSRAIL

-554 GFTAAASDEE
+554 GFTAAASEEE

-589 FQRLLVQRSAKLKA
+589 FQRLLVNRSAKLKA
-603 KHQII
+603 RHQII
-608 YATAMIDPELDNI
+608 YATAMIDPELNNA

>member
-16 IKGAKPVY
+16 VKGAKPVY
-24 DERLHPGVNVIR
+24 DERLHSGVNVIR

-59 DWSAAALLCTRV
+59 DWSAAALLCNRV
-71 YLEVELNGMVV
+71 YLEIELNGMVV

-87 ISESSGSPMDMFSG
+87 ISKSTGSSMDIYSG
-101 SYDLSLKQPANVWSR
+101 SYELSLKQPPSAWNR
-116 YPYRRSLTTESF
+116 YPYRRSQTTESF

-179 TRDTIGRLL
+179 TRDTVGRLL
-188 CGAYANDLYENSQA
+188 CGAYTNELYENTQE
-202 LKSLRKEFDKID
+202 LKSLKKEFDRID

-229 EVVTA
+229 DIATT
-234 DWLLAEREELLKQK
+234 DWLLAEREELLKK
-248 RQVEEEIDS
+248 KSSTEEKIEFF
-257 LERKIASVSTEPISM
+257 ERKIASATSEKISM
-272 REQEECYDFVRQ
+272 KDQEECYDLVRQ
-284 KQVEIAKVKQAIDS
+284 KQVEIAKVKRQIDS
-298 LILDI
+298 LTLDI

-318 NLRDSAVV
+318 NLRDSAIV
-326 AKHLEEVR
+326 ASNLEEVK

-341 FSILDSEEESMSYAC
+341 FSILDSEEETLAHAC

-390 GRRKERLLQLEADR
+390 ARRRERLLELQAER
-404 DSLGKEWKL
+404 ESLGEEWRL
-413 SAQKLSSMLKRPS
+413 SAQRLSSMIKMPS

-438 KLGYIDRMIEDFDQK
+438 QLGYVERMIEDFDQK
-453 SKMAGVISSL
+453 SKMASVISGL
-463 SQRKVE
+463 SQRKSE
-469 LQFKIT
+469 LQIRIT
-475 SLQDENEKLKY
+475 SLEGDNDKLRF
-486 AQQDRLNRAYLLIS
+486 AQQDRLNKAYLLIA
-500 EEVKYLLHN
+500 EEVKHLLHS

-521 GLSFSFEKNR
+521 SLSFSFENNR
-531 MTVDG
+531 IKVDG
-536 QSYFSASSRAIL
+536 ESYFSASSRAIL
-548 KSSFFA
+548 KSSFCA
-554 GFTAAASDEE
+554 GFTAAASDTE

-589 FQRLLVQRSAKLKA
+589 FQKLLVQRSKTLKA

-608 YATAMIDPELDNI
+608 YATAMIDPELDNA

>member
-1 MTQFEPVLIVKRLVV
+1 MTQFEPVLIVRRLIVL
-16 IKGAKPVY
+16 KGAKPVY

-59 DWSAAALLCTRV
+59 DWSTAALLCSRV

-87 ISESSGSPMDMFSG
+87 ISKTAGSPMDIFSG
-101 SYDLSLKQPANVWSR
+101 AYELSLKQPANAWNR

-128 SQVIFRLLGMPD
+128 SQALFRLLGMPD
-140 VSLEVSGNITMHQVL
+140 VSLEISGNITMHQVL

-188 CGAYANDLYENSQA
+188 CGAYTNELYENTQS
-202 LKSLRKEFDKID
+202 LKSLKKEFDKID
-214 SQLRNLFVVLGKAEQ
+214 AQLRSLFVVLGKAEQ
-229 EVVTA
+229 EVATT
-234 DWLLAEREELLKQK
+234 DWLSAEREELLKQR
-248 RQVEEEIDS
+248 RQVEQETDA
-257 LERKIASVSTEPISM
+257 LERKMASNSSDPISM
-272 REQEECYDFVRQ
+272 KEQTECYDFVKR
-284 KQVEIAKVKQAIDS
+284 KQVEIAKTKQAIHS
-298 LILDI
+298 LVLDI
-303 ADSNAFVNGL
+303 TDSDAFVNGL

-326 AKHLEEVR
+326 ARNLEEIK

-341 FSILDSEEESMSYAC
+341 FSILDSEEDALTYAC

-361 PYNSEQVAARIAGLV
+361 PYDSEQVAARIAGLV

-390 GRRKERLLQLEADR
+390 GRRREKLLKLEEDLE
-404 DSLGKEWKL
+404 SLGKEWKS
-413 SAQKLSSMLKRPS
+413 SAQKLSSMLGRPS
-426 TESQQSLRELQR
+426 TENQQLLRELQR
-438 KLGYIDRMIEDFDQK
+438 KLGYIDRMIEDFDQE

-463 SQRKVE
+463 SQRKTE
-469 LQFKIT
+469 LQLRIT
-475 SLQDENEKLKY
+475 SLDEENLGLRR

-500 EEVKYLLHN
+500 EEVKHLLHN

-531 MTVDG
+531 LTVDG
-536 QSYFSASSRAIL
+536 ESYFSASSRAIL

-554 GFTAAASDEE
+554 GFTAAASEEE

-589 FQRLLVQRSAKLKA
+589 FQRLLVNRSAKLKA
-603 KHQII
+603 RHQII
-608 YATAMIDPELDNI
+608 YATAMIDPELNNA

>member
-1 MTQFEPVLIVKRLVV
+1 MK
-16 IKGAKPVY
+16 
-24 DERLHPGVNVIR
+24 
-36 GENASGKSTILNF
+36 
-49 IYYGL
+49 
-54 GGDLT
+54 
-59 DWSAAALLCTRV
+59 
-71 YLEVELNGMVV
+71 
-82 TLARD
+82 
-87 ISESSGSPMDMFSG
+87 
-101 SYDLSLKQPANVWSR
+101 
-116 YPYRRSLTTESF
+116 
-128 SQVIFRLLGMPD
+128 
-140 VSLEVSGNITMHQVL
+140 
-155 RLLYAD
+155 
-161 QLSPVD
+161 
-167 EIFRFEQFEQKD
+167 
-179 TRDTIGRLL
+179 
-188 CGAYANDLYENSQA
+188 
-202 LKSLRKEFDKID
+202 
-214 SQLRNLFVVLGKAEQ
+214 
-229 EVVTA
+229 
-234 DWLLAEREELLKQK
+234 
-248 RQVEEEIDS
+248 
-257 LERKIASVSTEPISM
+257 
-272 REQEECYDFVRQ
+272 EQEECYDFVRL
-284 KQVEIAKVKQAIDS
+284 KQVEITKVKQAIDS
-298 LILDI
+298 LMLDI
-303 ADSNAFVNGL
+303 ADSDAFVNGL

-326 AKHLEEVR
+326 AKHLEEVK

-341 FSILDSEEESMSYAC
+341 FSILDGEEEFMSYAC

-361 PYNSEQVAARIAGLV
+361 PYNSEQIATRIAGLV

-390 GRRKERLLQLEADR
+390 GRRKERLLQLEAER
-404 DSLGKEWKL
+404 ESLGKEWKL

-469 LQFKIT
+469 LELKIA
-475 SLQDENEKLKY
+475 SLEDENEKLKY

-521 GLSFSFEKNR
+521 GLSFSFERNR

-589 FQRLLVQRSAKLKA
+589 FQRLLVQRSANLKA

-608 YATAMIDPELDNI
+608 YATAMIDPELDNV

>member
-1 MTQFEPVLIVKRLVV
+1 MTQFEPVLIVRRLIVV
-16 IKGAKPVY
+16 KGAKPVY

-59 DWSAAALLCTRV
+59 DWSTAALLCSRV

-87 ISESSGSPMDMFSG
+87 ISKTAGSPMDIFSG
-101 SYDLSLKQPANVWSR
+101 AYELSLKQPANAWNR

-128 SQVIFRLLGMPD
+128 SQALFRLLGMPD

-188 CGAYANDLYENSQA
+188 CGAYTNELYENTQS
-202 LKSLRKEFDKID
+202 LKSLKKEFDKID
-214 SQLRNLFVVLGKAEQ
+214 AQLRSLFVVLGKAEQ
-229 EVVTA
+229 EVATT
-234 DWLLAEREELLKQK
+234 DWLSAEREELLKQK
-248 RQVEEEIDS
+248 RQVEQETDA
-257 LERKIASVSTEPISM
+257 LERKMASISSDPISM
-272 REQEECYDFVRQ
+272 KEQAECYDFVKR
-284 KQVEIAKVKQAIDS
+284 KQVEIAKTKQAIHS
-298 LILDI
+298 LVLDI
-303 ADSNAFVNGL
+303 ADSDAFVNGL

-326 AKHLEEVR
+326 ARNLEEIK

-341 FSILDSEEESMSYAC
+341 FSILDSEEDALTYAC

-361 PYNSEQVAARIAGLV
+361 PYDSEQVAARIAGLV

-390 GRRKERLLQLEADR
+390 GRRREKLLKLEEDLE
-404 DSLGKEWKL
+404 SLGKEWKS
-413 SAQKLSSMLKRPS
+413 SAQKLSSMLGRPS
-426 TESQQSLRELQR
+426 TENQQLLRELQR
-438 KLGYIDRMIEDFDQK
+438 RLGYIDRMIEDFDQK

-463 SQRKVE
+463 SQRKTE
-469 LQFKIT
+469 LQLRIT
-475 SLQDENEKLKY
+475 SLDEENLGLRR

-500 EEVKYLLHN
+500 EEVKHLLHN

-531 MTVDG
+531 LTVDG
-536 QSYFSASSRAIL
+536 ESYFSASSRAIL

-554 GFTAAASDEE
+554 GFTAAASEEE

-589 FQRLLVQRSAKLKA
+589 FQRLLVNRSAKLKA
-603 KHQII
+603 RHQII
-608 YATAMIDPELDNI
+608 YATAMIDPELNNA